1 MRVKNTNYS
10 FYRVMFLLKTIGLV
24 YIASIISSDMT
35 TELSITFSRYLPFLQ
50 VDVLDS
56 KYDVFLH
63 E

>member
-10 FYRVMFLLKTIGLV
+10 FYRVIFLLKTISLV

>member
-10 FYRVMFLLKTIGLV
+10 FYRVIFLLKTIGLV
-24 YIASIISSDMT
+24 YIASVISSDMT

>member
-35 TELSITFSRYLPFLQ
+35 TELSIAFF
-50 VDVLDS
+50 
-56 KYDVFLH
+56 
-63 E
+63 

>member
-10 FYRVMFLLKTIGLV
+10 FYRVIFLLKTIGLV